1 MMSDYLKK
9 GFLLGLGAAI
19 SGKEK
24 LEKKLNELVDK
35 NELSQEQAK
44 QVMNNFIEK
53 GEMKQEEW
61 SEKQKEQAQ
70 KRAADFGL
78 ATKEDIA
85 ALEARATALE
95 DRLAALEIKLNNQEQ

>member
-1 MMSDYLKK
+1 MSDYLKK

-24 LEKKLNELVDK
+24 LEKKLKELVDK

-44 QVMNNFIEK
+44 EVMNNFIEK
-53 GEMKQEEW
+53 GELKTDEW
-61 SEKQKEQAQ
+61 SGKQFEQKQKMAE
-70 KRAADFGL
+70 DLGL

-85 ALEARATALE
+85 VLQTRITELES
-95 DRLAALEIKLNNQEQ
+95 KLNNQE

>member
-1 MMSDYLKK
+1 MSDILRK

-35 NELSQEQAK
+35 NEISQEQAK
-44 QVMNNFIEK
+44 EVMNNFIEK
-53 GEMKQEEW
+53 GELKQEEW
-61 SEKQKEQAQ
+61 SAKQMEQTRKTAE
-70 KRAADFGL
+70 DLGL

-85 ALEARATALE
+85 SLQAQIME
-95 DRLAALEIKLNNQEQ
+95 LEIKLNNKDNEL

>member
-1 MMSDYLKK
+1 MSDYLKK

-44 QVMNNFIEK
+44 QVMNDFIDK

-61 SEKQKEQAQ
+61 SAKQKGQA
-70 KRAADFGL
+70 KKWAADFGI

-85 ALEARATALE
+85 ELEAKASALE